1 MTDAWRTQETEPRP
15 AMDASTPT
23 AQAQADPRGDGP
35 AGDHSSEQLPENP
48 DHSRCPGPAQAT
60 CTPRIPHMSPSEL
73 GAGGSHLL
81 QPATADA
88 GPLHAPFTL
97 RPRASPQPPQ
107 HPTQRASST
116 HCHFPCLLRAH
127 DGHKTLLATQMAL
140 PRCLGA
146 QDQLMMHTQ

>member
-1 MTDAWRTQETEPRP
+1 
-15 AMDASTPT
+15 
-23 AQAQADPRGDGP
+23 
-35 AGDHSSEQLPENP
+35 
-48 DHSRCPGPAQAT
+48 
-60 CTPRIPHMSPSEL
+60 MSPSEL

-88 GPLHAPFTL
+88 APCM
-97 RPRASPQPPQ
+97 PPS
-107 HPTQRASST
+107 HPTPEPAHSLPNTLPRGQPLPTATFR
-116 HCHFPCLLRAH
+116 LLRAH